1 MIYVERHFGDL
12 IKDTVHLSMLEFGAY
27 NLLMDMYYVKE
38 MPLQNRKICYKFA
51 RAQTKTER
59 DAVDFVLAEFFNET
73 DFGFTQSRC
82 DKEIEKYQLK
92 QSNPNR
98 KESQNARQA
107 RARERRKVLFE
118 QLNMY
123 GVTMAWNTQM
133 ALLEA
138 ELSRLQS
145 NDVTL
150 PVTGTV
156 TLPVTRDVTDNQSPI
171 TIYKKEKE
179 KSNPQSVDNSSS
191 NQQILQAAKR
201 LNLPTQGKTK
211 AEILKAIWKAQRVP

>member
-133 ALLEA
+133 AVLEA
-138 ELSRLQS
+138 ELSRFQS
-145 NDVTL
+145 NAVTP
-150 PVTGTV
+150 PVTP
-156 TLPVTRDVTDNQSPI
+156 PVTRDVTANQSPI

-179 KSNPQSVDNSSS
+179 KSNPHSVDNSSS
-191 NQQILQAAKR
+191 NDQILQAAKR
-201 LNLPTQGKTK
+201 LKLPTQGKTK